1 MFIISTE
8 VIKSFWLGFLK
19 IPVLVMN
26 EVPDLAPRG
35 TP

>member
-1 MFIISTE
+1 MIIISTA
-8 VIKSFWLGFLK
+8 VIKSFWLEILK